1 MMIGKEVETGHEILN
16 GGAIVDEAARKSG
29 ERPVL
34 YHYESGRSVTYQDV
48 AYMSNRVGNA
58 LRSSGVEIENR
69 IGILMDDC
77 PEWVYIFF
85 GTLKIGAVAIPFNT
99 LLTEQDYTF
108 FLNDSR
114 AKILFVGD
122 SHFEKIKGIIPS
134 LPYLRRVVVCDGN
147 GVEGGDLLV
156 TWGDFIKD
164 ASGDLEIEPTLSSD
178 IALFV
183 YTSGSTGRPR
193 AIMHSH
199 THCALSAT
207 YNREVEG
214 LGEGDIQFNI
224 PKLYFLVSIGG
235 LFSTFDNGSSMVLL
249 SGRPTPMTIL
259 ELIAR
264 HKPTILRGPPTIFAR
279 MVEAIKEAPRLSD
292 LSSVRYIF
300 CSGEALSPEL
310 FRRFKETFGII
321 LYNNWGAQETGS
333 APISWRHGEEVP
345 LEKVGS
351 MGRSP
356 IPGAKVRIVD
366 ENENEVEDGVSGELM
381 VQTRTQFLGYWH
393 EPRNTALKMS
403 KGWYKPGDSFM
414 RDKEGY
420 YWYLGRQD
428 DMLKVAGRQIFPVE
442 VEHEVSRHPAVL
454 ENAVIPAK
462 NEYGLPELHAY
473 VVLKEGQTPS
483 PELATQIQTFVKE
496 WLAPYKRPHKILFVS
511 ELPKTAT
518 GKIQRFILKDQ
529 ASETKGEVGEKGRSG
544 S

>member
-1 MMIGKEVETGHEILN
+1 MMTENEFETGREILN
-16 GGAIVDEAARKSG
+16 GGTIVDEAARRWG
-29 ERPVL
+29 DRAVL
-34 YHYESGRSVTYQDV
+34 YHYESGCTVTYKDV

-69 IGILMDDC
+69 VGILMDDC

-85 GTLKIGAVAIPFNT
+85 GALKIGAVAVPFNT
-99 LLTEQDYTF
+99 LLTEQDYAF
-108 FLNDSR
+108 FLSDSR
-114 AKILFVGD
+114 AKILFVGA
-122 SHFEKIKGIIPS
+122 SHFEKVKSIISS
-134 LPYLRRVVVCDGN
+134 LPYLKRVVVCDGN
-147 GVEGGDLLV
+147 NFEEGGERMV
-156 TWGDFIKD
+156 TWKSFLEG
-164 ASGDLEIEPTLSSD
+164 SPRDLEIEPTLSSD

-183 YTSGSTGRPR
+183 YTSGSTGKPR

-199 THCALSAT
+199 VWCGVNAT
-207 YNREVEG
+207 YNREVER
-214 LGEGDIQFNI
+214 LGESDIQFNI

-235 LFSTFDNGSSMVLL
+235 LISTFDNGSSMVLL

-264 HKPTILRGPPTIFAR
+264 YKPTILRGPPTIFAR
-279 MVEAIKEAPRLSD
+279 MVEAIKEAPHLCD

-310 FRRFKETFGII
+310 FKRFKETFGII

-351 MGRSP
+351 VGKSP
-356 IPGAKVRIVD
+356 VPGAKVKIVD
-366 ENENEVEDGVSGELM
+366 EHENEVPDGVSGELM
-381 VQTRTQFLGYWH
+381 VQIRTQFLGYWH
-393 EPRNTALKMS
+393 DPKNTALKMS
-403 KGWYKPGDSFM
+403 KGWYKPGDSFI

-454 ENAVIPAK
+454 ENAVIPVK

-473 VVLKEGQTPS
+473 VVLKEGYIPL
-483 PELATQIQTFVKE
+483 PELATQIQSFVKE
-496 WLAPYKRPHKILFVS
+496 GLAPYKRPHRIVFVS
-511 ELPKTAT
+511 DLPKTAT
-518 GKIQRFILKDQ
+518 GKIQRFRVQEHALRAD
-529 ASETKGEVGEKGRSG
+529 EEMGEKGK
-544 S
+544 

>member
-1 MMIGKEVETGHEILN
+1 MKTEPEVEKGHEILN
-16 GGAIVDEAARKSG
+16 GGQIVDEAVRRWG
-29 ERPVL
+29 NRVVL
-34 YHYESGRSVTYQDV
+34 YHYESRRVVTYGEISS
-48 AYMSNRVGNA
+48 MSNQVGNA

-69 IGILMDDC
+69 VAILMDDC

-99 LLTEQDYTF
+99 LLTEQDYAF

-114 AKILFVGD
+114 AKILFIGD
-122 SHFEKIKGIIPS
+122 SHFEKIKGILPS
-134 LPYLRRVVVCDGN
+134 LLYLKRIVVCGGN
-147 GVEGGDLLV
+147 GVKGGDLV
-156 TWGDFIKD
+156 VAWGDFMKG
-164 ASGDLEIEPTLSSD
+164 ASADLKIEPTFSSD

-214 LGEGDIQFNI
+214 LGERDIQFNI

-264 HKPTILRGPPTIFAR
+264 HRPTILRGPPTIFAR
-279 MVEAIKEAPRLSD
+279 MVETIKEAPHLSD

-356 IPGAKVRIVD
+356 IPGAKVKIVD
-366 ENENEVEDGVSGELM
+366 ENEIEVGDGISGELM
-381 VQTRTQFLGYWH
+381 VQTRTQFIGYWH

-403 KGWYKPGDSFM
+403 KGWYKPGDSFI

-428 DMLKVAGRQIFPVE
+428 DMLKIAGRQIFPVE
-442 VEHEVSRHPAVL
+442 VEHEISRHPAVL
-454 ENAVIPAK
+454 ENAVVPAK
-462 NEYGLPELHAY
+462 DTYGLPELHAY

-496 WLAPYKRPHKILFVS
+496 GLAPYKRPHKILFVS
-511 ELPKTAT
+511 ELPKTGT
-518 GKIQRFILKDQ
+518 GKIQRFLLKDQ
-529 ASETKGEVGEKGRSG
+529 ASGKKREVGEKGQ
-544 S
+544 